1 MSLDAWLAEPDITIA
16 RIGDRL
22 DALDHAG
29 RLAALGGAT
38 PKQQQKLWELAA
50 NAAPLTMDDF
60 VPANVPDVTAVVHHG
75 RNTMPLEGLR
85 PFQKLFA
92 RASGRADTLYG
103 FNEGKVRPWLG
114 PGCFTVR
121 YTHGNPKE
129 EALGSVVVD
138 YYLTP
143 EGDVPAAWP
152 APISAARG
160 ISFLVY
166 GYTRD
171 YMRRVSRHVTIGR
184 GFKWGIDVGA
194 LFLLIREDA
203 AATAA

>member
-1 MSLDAWLAEPDITIA
+1 MSLHTWLAEPQISIHQVA
-16 RIGDRL
+16 ERL
-22 DALDHAG
+22 DALDHEG
-29 RLAALGGAT
+29 RMAALGAASSAD
-38 PKQQQKLWELAA
+38 QRQLWALAEKSD
-50 NAAPLTMDDF
+50 PLTMEDF
-60 VPANVPDVTAVVHHG
+60 VPASVQDVTAVVHEG

-92 RASGRADTLYG
+92 RAKGQPDRLYG

-121 YTHGNPKE
+121 YTRGNPKE

-143 EGDVPAAWP
+143 DGEVPAAWP
-152 APISAARG
+152 VPVSAARG
-160 ISFLVY
+160 VSLLVY
-166 GYTRD
+166 GHTRD
-171 YMRRVSRHVTIGR
+171 YMRRVSEQVTIGR

-194 LFLLIREDA
+194 LFLLIRHDA
-203 AATAA
+203 